1 MKRVAL
7 LGMPNTGKST
17 LFNRISGASARVGN
31 WPGITVELLAAKILL
46 GGHIAELIDLPGIY
60 DLHGFSDDEQ
70 VVRHFLES
78 NKVDL
83 VLLVLNTS
91 QLDRQISL
99 ALQVRD
105 LGLPTV
111 LMLNMADE
119 AKRAGITVDTA
130 SMARQLGMPVMPI
143 SAKYG
148 EGCKDALQ
156 AAAQVL
162 QHGHPTAEGEVRAQ
176 LASDDRIEQEMENIL
191 RTSVKMPAQLTDAMT
206 ERLDRVL
213 LHPWLGLP
221 LFFLSLY
228 LLFQFIFTAGAP
240 LQDAMEWMLGYFRG
254 GVLDPLLSGLPPW
267 LSGLLLDGIYNGV
280 GTVAAFVPI
289 IILFFLVMTMV
300 EDSGYLSRAAFLMD
314 ALMAKM
320 GLDGRGF
327 VMLLMGFGCN
337 VPALMGTRV
346 MRSRSLR
353 LLTMLVIPFS
363 LCSARLQVFVFMT
376 AALFTPQQAPLVL
389 FSLYLMSFATTFLSA
404 LLFKGQFRNSEPFI
418 LELPPYRFPTPRQI
432 VLRGWHEVSHF
443 LRRASKFIVAG
454 VVLVWFLTNFPSDV
468 PPASAYTFAGMI
480 GDMLSPVLT
489 PIGIDGQLAIA
500 LIFGFVAKEIVVG
513 SLAVIYGLQGDALL
527 QLMAHKLDWVQG
539 MSFMLFTLIYTP
551 CLSTIATLKSES
563 NSNAFMWLSIAWSLL
578 LAWTVSFV
586 FYQAARWLQAAI

>member
-1 MKRVAL
+1 MKRIAL

-31 WPGITVELLAAKILL
+31 WPGITVDLMSAKILL

-70 VVRHFLES
+70 VVRHFLE
-78 NKVDL
+78 NNEIDL
-83 VLLVLNTS
+83 VILVLNTS
-91 QLDRQISL
+91 QVDRQLSL
-99 ALQVRD
+99 GLQVRD

-111 LMLNMADE
+111 LMLNMVDE
-119 AKRAGITVDTA
+119 AKRGGITVDPA
-130 SMARQLGMPVMPI
+130 IMSQHLGTPVAML

-148 EGCKDALQ
+148 EGFQQALQ
-156 AAAQVL
+156 LAAQTMNNATA
-162 QHGHPTAEGEVRAQ
+162 HPAPGELRAQ
-176 LASDDRIEQEMENIL
+176 LDSDDKIERQMEEI
-191 RTSVKMPAQLTDAMT
+191 VKAAVQMPVQLTDALT
-206 ERLDRVL
+206 SRLDKLL

-221 LFFLSLY
+221 IFFAALY
-228 LLFQFIFTAGAP
+228 LLFQLIFTVGAP
-240 LQDAMEWMLGYFRG
+240 LQD
-254 GVLDPLLSGLPPW
+254 GVAWLLDHGRSDLLEPMMASWPGW
-267 LSGLLLDGIYNGV
+267 LHGLLLDGIYNGV

-289 IILFFLVMTMV
+289 IILFFLVMTLV

-346 MRSRSLR
+346 MRNRASR

-376 AALFTPQQAPLVL
+376 AVLFTPQQAPLVL
-389 FSLYLMSFATTFLSA
+389 FSMYLMSFAVTFLSA
-404 LLFKGQFRNSEPFI
+404 LLFKSQFHSNEPFI

-432 VLRGWHEVSHF
+432 VLRGWQEVGHF
-443 LRRASKFIVAG
+443 LNRASKFIIAG
-454 VVLVWFLTNFPSDV
+454 VVLVWALTNYPSGTA
-468 PPASAYTFAGMI
+468 PASIDTYAGMI
-480 GDMLSPVLT
+480 GQVLSPVLT
-489 PIGIDGQLAIA
+489 PIGIDAQLAIA

-513 SLAVIYGLQGDALL
+513 SLAVIYGLQGDELM
-527 QLMAHKLDWVQG
+527 QLMAQRLDWVQG

-551 CLSTIATLKSES
+551 CLSTIATLKTES
-563 NSNAFMWLSIAWSLL
+563 RSSGFMWLSIGWSLL
-578 LAWTVSFV
+578 LAWMVSFA
-586 FYQAARWLQAAI
+586 FYQGARALGF

>member
-1 MKRVAL
+1 MKRIAL

-17 LFNRISGASARVGN
+17 LFNRISGSSARVGN
-31 WPGITVELLAAKILL
+31 WPGITVDLMAAKILM
-46 GGHIAELIDLPGIY
+46 GGHIAELVDLPGIY

-70 VVRHFLES
+70 VVRHFLE
-78 NKVDL
+78 NNAVDL
-83 VLLVLNTS
+83 VILVLNTS
-91 QLDRQISL
+91 QIDRQLSL
-99 ALQVRD
+99 ALQIRD

-111 LMLNMADE
+111 IMLNMADE
-119 AKRAGITVDTA
+119 ARRAGITIDTDA
-130 SMARQLGMPVMPI
+130 MANKMGMPVNLI

-148 EGCKDALQ
+148 EGYKEALES
-156 AAAQVL
+156 AATILNDERKSDL
-162 QHGHPTAEGEVRAQ
+162 QSLRAQ
-176 LASDDRIEQEMENIL
+176 LVSDDLIEREMESIVKA
-191 RTSVKMPAQLTDAMT
+191 SVQMPAQLTDQLTAS
-206 ERLDRVL
+206 LDKVL

-228 LLFQFIFTAGAP
+228 LLFELIFTAGAP
-240 LQDAMEWMLGYFRG
+240 LQEGMAWLLDTFRTQLLAG
-254 GVLDPLLSGLPPW
+254 WLSGLPGW
-267 LSGLLLDGIYNGV
+267 LNGLLLDGIYNGV

-314 ALMAKM
+314 SLMAKM
-320 GLDGRGF
+320 GMDGRGF

-376 AALFTPQQAPLVL
+376 AALFASEHAATVL
-389 FSLYLMSFATTFLSA
+389 FSLYLMSFAATFFSA
-404 LLFKGQFRNSEPFI
+404 LLFRGQFKNSDPFI

-432 VLRGWHEVSHF
+432 LLRGWTEVGYF
-443 LRRASKFIVAG
+443 LRRATKFIVIG
-454 VVLVWFLTNFPSDV
+454 VVLVWALTNFPADV
-468 PPASAYTFAGMI
+468 PAASPGTYAGMI
-480 GDMLSPVLT
+480 GSFLEPVLS

-513 SLAVIYGLQGDALL
+513 SLAVIYGLQGDALM
-527 QLMAHKLDWVQG
+527 QLMAHNLDWVQG

-551 CLSTIATLKSES
+551 CLSAVATLKSES
-563 NSNAFMWLSIAWSLL
+563 KSSGFMWLSIIWSLL
-578 LAWTVSFV
+578 LAWVVSFV
-586 FYQAARWLQAAI
+586 FYQGARALGY